1 MLSNPIDLRIY
12 LSDSEF
18 KLRVLKSNA
27 WAEFLQLPPIPPF
40 DEAAALAEIEN
51 RNEIRANNHFPLL
64 DVRQEIARLREH
76 YESSTRSNR
85 FYKLAAECITEIYGP
100 LEPKNFNSLSA
111 TRGFFAS
118 KQRVIRDLLEANET
132 ATVEQSS

>member
-1 MLSNPIDLRIY
+1 MLSNRIDLRIY
-12 LSDSEF
+12 LSDAEF
-18 KLRVLKSNA
+18 RVRVLQSRA

-76 YESSTRSNR
+76 YESSPRSDR
-85 FYKLAAECITEIYGP
+85 FYSMAFKCITEIYGP
-100 LEPKNFNSLSA
+100 LEPSDFNSLSA
-111 TRGFFAS
+111 LR
-118 KQRVIRDLLEANET
+118 
-132 ATVEQSS
+132 